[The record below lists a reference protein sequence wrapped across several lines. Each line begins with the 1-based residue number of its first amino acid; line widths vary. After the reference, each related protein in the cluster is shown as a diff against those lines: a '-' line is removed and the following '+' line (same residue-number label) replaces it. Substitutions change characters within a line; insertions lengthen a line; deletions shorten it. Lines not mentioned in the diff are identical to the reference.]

1 MTGRNSYFIG
11 MNTVVSEKG
20 QVTIPKPLRDS
31 LGLVPGTEL
40 EFEERDGTLVARR
53 VVREDPLGRLV
64 GLLPRTDV
72 EAALGSQRGPGWTP
86 KLDEGRRGHRR

>member
-1 MTGRNSYFIG
+1 M
-11 MNTVVSEKG
+11 VSEKG

-31 LGLVPGTEL
+31 LGLAPGTEL
-40 EFEERDGTLVARR
+40 NFEERDGTLVARR

-72 EAALGSQRGPGWTP
+72 DRALESQRGAAWTP